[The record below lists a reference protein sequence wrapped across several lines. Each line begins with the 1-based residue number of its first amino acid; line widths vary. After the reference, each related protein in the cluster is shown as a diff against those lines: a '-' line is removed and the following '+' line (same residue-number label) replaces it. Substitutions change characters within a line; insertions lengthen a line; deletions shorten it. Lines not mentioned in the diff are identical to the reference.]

1 MISMTIGN
9 LTRQFKALELL
20 EQLLEEEYALLQ
32 ERDTDGISSLEFSIH
47 ELLRQIAVERLGL
60 RDTMQG
66 TPLLEYA
73 SVIPEEDGQEVR
85 RLFHLIDSLE
95 QRASRLASRNAE
107 LSLALLDQG
116 QALLN
121 FLYEQITPRA
131 TQVYGS
137 GGRIRDPRPG
147 AALYSGR
154 L

>member
-20 EQLLEEEYALLQ
+20 EQLLEEEYLLLQ
-32 ERDTDGISSLEFSIH
+32 ARDTDAISSMEFSIH

-60 RDTMQG
+60 RDTRQG

-73 SVIPEEDGQEVR
+73 AVIPDEDGQEVR
-85 RLFHLIDSLE
+85 RLYHLIDALE

-116 QALLN
+116 QALLS
-121 FLYEQITPRA
+121 FLYEQITPRT
-131 TQVYGS
+131 TQVYGA
-137 GGRIRDPRPG
+137 GGRIRDPRPN